1 MPRPN
6 HLKKRVILQPTGHL
20 TKLEYHLVGNQRG
33 YLGMKT
39 YLDLDELKQLEEQ
52 ARCARDRILIR
63 LLARLGC

>member
-6 HLKKRVILQPTGHL
+6 HLKKRAILQPTGHL

-52 ARCARDRILIR
+52 ARYMRDGLLIW